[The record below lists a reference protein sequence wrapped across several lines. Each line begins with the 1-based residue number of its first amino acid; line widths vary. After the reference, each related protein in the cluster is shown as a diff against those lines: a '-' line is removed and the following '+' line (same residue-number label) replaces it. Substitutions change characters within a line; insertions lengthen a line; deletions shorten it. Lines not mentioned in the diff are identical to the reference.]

1 MKTVI
6 GISLGARSQD
16 FDFST
21 RFLGVDLRVRRIG
34 TGGSTAQAAKLV
46 RQWDKKAD
54 AIGLGLVKD
63 SGRVGARRQ
72 RDADAARLARLAT
85 RAPVSTGAQLI
96 WKV

>member
-34 TGGSTAQAAKLV
+34 TGGGTAQAAKLV

-54 AIGLGLVKD
+54 AIGLMK
-63 SGRVGARRQ
+63 SARCGP
-72 RDADAARLARLAT
+72 RLARCSS
-85 RAPVSTGAQLI
+85 PQ
-96 WKV
+96 